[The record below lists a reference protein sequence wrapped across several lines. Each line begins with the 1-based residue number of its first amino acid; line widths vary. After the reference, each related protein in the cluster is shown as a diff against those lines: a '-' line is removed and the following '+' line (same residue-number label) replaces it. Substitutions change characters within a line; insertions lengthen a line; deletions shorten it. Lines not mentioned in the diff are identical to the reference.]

1 MKITVLT
8 PTFNRAHTLPIL
20 YKSLLGQTCNDFEWL
35 VVDDGSVDNT
45 ESLILGYM
53 EEGKLNIKYIK
64 QENGGKHRALN
75 SGISEINSAL
85 TIIVDSDDYL
95 SADAI
100 ETIANYNE
108 KHKDNKKIAGFS
120 FLKAYPSTG
129 SVIGDNYPQEEFE
142 DNYIECR
149 IKKDVKGDKAE
160 VFYTDILK
168 KYNFAEFE
176 NEKFLSEDVVWI
188 EMAKSYDM
196 VYINKP
202 IYFCEYLEGGLSK
215 SDKKIKFNSPLGS
228 MYRGKQLMYEKMN
241 VKTRIKGAIIYNCY
255 KKEIKGELPDI
266 LKITR
271 LKDKVLVALTKWL
284 GNIYNRKWKKELIR

>member
-8 PTFNRAHTLPIL
+8 PTYNRAHTLPVL
-20 YKSLLGQTCNDFEWL
+20 YKSLLEQTSNDFEWL

-45 ESLILGYM
+45 ESLILGYIA
-53 EEGKLNIKYIK
+53 EGKIDVRYIK

-75 SGISEINSAL
+75 RGIAAIDSVL

-95 SADAI
+95 SDDAI
-100 ETIANYNE
+100 ETILKYYEKYEENE
-108 KHKDNKKIAGFS
+108 MIAGFS
-120 FLKAYPSTG
+120 FLKAYSSTR

-168 KYNFAEFE
+168 KYNFTEFE

-241 VKTRIKGAIIYNCY
+241 VSTRIKGAIIYNCY
-255 KKEIKGELPDI
+255 KKEVKGALPDI

-271 LKDKVLVALTKWL
+271 LKDKALVSLTKWL
-284 GNIYNRKWKKELIR
+284 GCIYNKKWKKDIN